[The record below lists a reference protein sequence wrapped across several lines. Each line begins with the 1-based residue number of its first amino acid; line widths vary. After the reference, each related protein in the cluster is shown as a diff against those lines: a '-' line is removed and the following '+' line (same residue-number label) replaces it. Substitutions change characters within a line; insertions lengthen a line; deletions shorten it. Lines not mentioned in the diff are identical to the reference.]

1 MFVHSCCRRCISGV
15 HNMAR
20 RQRNR
25 VKTKKGMW
33 IVILVT
39 VIVCG
44 ALLYG
49 RAELNNKEKALAAE
63 QLRLEQSIEDAKAE
77 SKELDNQKSYMQT
90 DEYVEEVAREKL
102 GMVKDDEILFRAG
115 DK

>member
-1 MFVHSCCRRCISGV
+1 
-15 HNMAR
+15 MAR

-25 VKTKKGMW
+25 VKPKKGMW
-33 IVILVT
+33 IVVLVT
-39 VIVCG
+39 VVICG

-49 RAELNNKEKALAAE
+49 MLKLESKQKALAAE
-63 QLRLEQSIEDAKAE
+63 QVRLEMSIEQAKDK
-77 SKELDNQKSYMQT
+77 SKELDEQKSYMQT

-102 GMVKDDEILFRAG
+102 GMVKDDEILFRPE